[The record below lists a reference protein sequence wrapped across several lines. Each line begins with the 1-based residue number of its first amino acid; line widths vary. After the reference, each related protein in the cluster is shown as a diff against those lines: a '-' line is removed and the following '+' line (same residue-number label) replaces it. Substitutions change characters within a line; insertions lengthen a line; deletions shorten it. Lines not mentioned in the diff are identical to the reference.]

1 MIKKDSSLQL
11 YEKKGYSKELT
22 KGSCNIL
29 ENLSKA
35 DYKKVRGLMIN
46 LVLATDMSKH
56 FSELGK
62 LKARIG
68 ASDFDPQ

>member
-1 MIKKDSSLQL
+1 MIKKDSSLQI
-11 YEKKGYSKELT
+11 YDNKGYNKELA

-35 DYKKVRGLMIN
+35 DYKRVRSMMIN